1 MRTRFSR
8 TNCWISYAV
17 RTGWMGTCWTRHDQ
31 TWGILAERLR
41 LNKNGDMTENMI
53 FGVVW
58 IWVIFPHGLIGEVPH
73 FGTNLFW
80 LGLEPT
86 STLLSGYFFDCILND
101 FEQLTSF
108 IVSLAHNSISQYQTH
123 ELHGVTLL
131 VWCKVGSHENH
142 RFSRMSIRPMHVGYP
157 VRKSARGFSTVSLKL
172 GCQVNS

>member
-73 FGTNLFW
+73 F
-80 LGLEPT
+80 
-86 STLLSGYFFDCILND
+86 DCILND
-101 FEQLTSF
+101 FEQLISF